1 MIKMYYL
8 LKHFFKEVYMKISI
22 LAVVLIIISFIFY
35 TEMTKHN
42 YNVYN
47 VNVIEE
53 IEENI
58 IYNGNYIVSDNDII
72 LENGYD
78 FNNSIEIKEIR
89 RNYLRWRDREHP
101 NVDFEEDSKDLY
113 VRLIIIFTIGC
124 AIIGVLMEI
133 LFFKN
138 TSYKFYIILLAIIL
152 VISSVIIY
160 KIHENLAIFNM
171 AGSIESIIELSS
183 FFCGGIISFITLS
196 ISKYLKAKDNKK
208 NNE

>member
-1 MIKMYYL
+1 
-8 LKHFFKEVYMKISI
+8 MKISI
-22 LAVVLIIISFIFY
+22 LAVVVIIVSFIFY

-53 IEENI
+53 IEENN
-58 IYNGNYIVSDNDII
+58 IYNGNYIVSDNNII
-72 LENGYD
+72 LENSYD
-78 FNNSIEIKEIR
+78 FNNNIEIKEIR
-89 RNYLRWRDREHP
+89 RNYLRWRDKEHP

-113 VRLIIIFTIGC
+113 VRLVIIFIIGC
-124 AIIGVLMEI
+124 AIIGILMEI

-138 TSYKFYIILLAIIL
+138 TSYKFYIILLTIIL

-171 AGSIESIIELSS
+171 AGSIESVLELLA
-183 FFCGGIISFITLS
+183 FFIGGVISFVGLL
-196 ISKYLKAKDNKK
+196 ISKYLRDKDNKK

>member
-1 MIKMYYL
+1 
-8 LKHFFKEVYMKISI
+8 MKISV
-22 LAVVLIIISFIFY
+22 LAVAFIIISFIFY
-35 TEMTKHN
+35 NEITKH
-42 YNVYN
+42 NVYN

-53 IEENI
+53 NEEI
-58 IYNGNYIVSDNDII
+58 SIYNGNYIVSDNII
-72 LENGYD
+72 LENSHN
-78 FNNSIEIKEIR
+78 FNNSIEAKEIR

-101 NVDFEEDSKDLY
+101 NVDFKEDSKDLF
-113 VRLIIIFTIGC
+113 VRLVIIFMVGC
-124 AIIGVLMEI
+124 AIIGILIEI

-138 TSYKFYIILLAIIL
+138 TSYKFYIILLAVIL

-171 AGSIESIIELSS
+171 AGSIESIIELSA

>member
-1 MIKMYYL
+1 
-8 LKHFFKEVYMKISI
+8 MKISI

-35 TEMTKHN
+35 NEMTK
-42 YNVYN
+42 YNSN
-47 VNVIEE
+47 M
-53 IEENI
+53 IEENEEI
-58 IYNGNYIVSDNDII
+58 SVYNGNYIVSDNDII
-72 LENGYD
+72 LENSYD

-101 NVDFEEDSKDLY
+101 NVDFEEDSKDLF
-113 VRLIIIFTIGC
+113 VRLVIIFMVGC
-124 AIIGVLMEI
+124 AVIGVLMEI

-138 TSYKFYIILLAIIL
+138 TSYKFYIILLAVIL
-152 VISSVIIY
+152 VVSSVIIY

-171 AGSIESIIELSS
+171 PGSIESIIELSA
-183 FFCGGIISFITLS
+183 FFFGGIISFITLS

>member
-1 MIKMYYL
+1 
-8 LKHFFKEVYMKISI
+8 MKIII

-35 TEMTKHN
+35 NEITKH
-42 YNVYN
+42 NVYN

-53 IEENI
+53 NEEI
-58 IYNGNYIVSDNDII
+58 SIYNGNYIVSDNDII
-72 LENGYD
+72 LENSYD
-78 FNNSIEIKEIR
+78 FNSSIEIKEIR
-89 RNYLRWRDREHP
+89 RNYLRWRDRDNP
-101 NVDFEEDSKDLY
+101 NVDFEEDSKDLF
-113 VRLIIIFTIGC
+113 VRLVIIFMVGC

-171 AGSIESIIELSS
+171 PGSIESIIELLA
-183 FFCGGIISFITLS
+183 FFFGGIISFITLS

>member
-1 MIKMYYL
+1 
-8 LKHFFKEVYMKISI
+8 MKISI

-35 TEMTKHN
+35 NEITKH
-42 YNVYN
+42 NVYN

-53 IEENI
+53 NEEI
-58 IYNGNYIVSDNDII
+58 SIYNGNYIVSDNDII
-72 LENGYD
+72 LENSYD

-89 RNYLRWRDREHP
+89 RNYLRWRDRDNP
-101 NVDFEEDSKDLY
+101 NVDFEEDSKDLF
-113 VRLIIIFTIGC
+113 VRLVIIFMVGC
-124 AIIGVLMEI
+124 AVIGVLIEI
-133 LFFKN
+133 VFYKN
-138 TSYKFYIILLAIIL
+138 ASYKFYIILLAIIL

-171 AGSIESIIELSS
+171 PGSIESILELSA
-183 FFCGGIISFITLS
+183 FFFGGIISFITLS

>member
-1 MIKMYYL
+1 
-8 LKHFFKEVYMKISI
+8 MKISI
-22 LAVVLIIISFIFY
+22 LAVVVIIISFIFY
-35 TEMTKHN
+35 NEMTKHN
-42 YNVYN
+42 YNVSN
-47 VNVIEE
+47 LI
-53 IEENI
+53 IEENEEI
-58 IYNGNYIVSDNDII
+58 SIYNGNYIVIDNDII
-72 LENGYD
+72 LENSYD

-89 RNYLRWRDREHP
+89 RNYLRWRDREHT
-101 NVDFEEDSKDLY
+101 NVDFEEDSKDLFM
-113 VRLIIIFTIGC
+113 RLVIIFMVGC

-138 TSYKFYIILLAIIL
+138 ASYKFNIILLAIIL

-171 AGSIESIIELSS
+171 PGSIESIIELSA
-183 FFCGGIISFITLS
+183 FFFGGIISFITLS

>member
-1 MIKMYYL
+1 
-8 LKHFFKEVYMKISI
+8 MKISI

-35 TEMTKHN
+35 NEITKH
-42 YNVYN
+42 NVYN

-53 IEENI
+53 NEEI
-58 IYNGNYIVSDNDII
+58 SIYNGNYIVSDDDII
-72 LENGYD
+72 LENSYD
-78 FNNSIEIKEIR
+78 FNSSIEIKEIR
-89 RNYLRWRDREHP
+89 CNYLRWRDRDNP
-101 NVDFEEDSKDLY
+101 NVDFEEDSKDLF
-113 VRLIIIFTIGC
+113 VRLVIIFMVGC

-196 ISKYLKAKDNKK
+196 ISKYLKAKANKK

>member
-1 MIKMYYL
+1 
-8 LKHFFKEVYMKISI
+8 MKISI

-35 TEMTKHN
+35 NEITKH
-42 YNVYN
+42 NVYN

-53 IEENI
+53 NEEI
-58 IYNGNYIVSDNDII
+58 SIYNGNYIVSDNDII
-72 LENGYD
+72 LENSYD

-89 RNYLRWRDREHP
+89 RNYLRWRDRDNP
-101 NVDFEEDSKDLY
+101 NVDFEEDSKDLF
-113 VRLIIIFTIGC
+113 VRLVIIFMVGC
-124 AIIGVLMEI
+124 AVIGVLIEI
-133 LFFKN
+133 VFYKN
-138 TSYKFYIILLAIIL
+138 ASYKFYIILLAIIL

-171 AGSIESIIELSS
+171 PGSIESIIELSA
-183 FFCGGIISFITLS
+183 FFFGGIISFITLS

>member
-1 MIKMYYL
+1 
-8 LKHFFKEVYMKISI
+8 MKISV
-22 LAVVLIIISFIFY
+22 LAVVLITLSFIFY
-35 TEMTKHN
+35 NEMTK
-42 YNVYN
+42 YNSG
-47 VNVIEE
+47 I
-53 IEENI
+53 IEENEENN

-72 LENGYD
+72 LENSYG
-78 FNNSIEIKEIR
+78 FNNNIETKEIR

-101 NVDFEEDSKDLY
+101 NVDFEEDSKDLF
-113 VRLIIIFTIGC
+113 VRLIIIFIVGC
-124 AIIGVLMEI
+124 AVIGILIEI

-152 VISSVIIY
+152 VISSIIIY

-171 AGSIESIIELSS
+171 AGSIESIIELSA
-183 FFCGGIISFITLS
+183 FFVGGILSFIALS

>member
-1 MIKMYYL
+1 
-8 LKHFFKEVYMKISI
+8 MKISI
-22 LAVVLIIISFIFY
+22 LAVVVIIVSFIFY

-47 VNVIEE
+47 VNIIEE
-53 IEENI
+53 IEENN
-58 IYNGNYIVSDNDII
+58 IYNGNYIVSDNNII
-72 LENGYD
+72 LENSYD
-78 FNNSIEIKEIR
+78 FNNNIEIKEIR
-89 RNYLRWRDREHP
+89 RNYLRWRDKEHP

-113 VRLIIIFTIGC
+113 VRLIIIFMMGC
-124 AIIGVLMEI
+124 AIIGVLIEI

-138 TSYKFYIILLAIIL
+138 ASYKFYIILLTIIL

-171 AGSIESIIELSS
+171 AGSIESVLELLA
-183 FFCGGIISFITLS
+183 FFIGGVISFVGLL
-196 ISKYLKAKDNKK
+196 ISKYLRYKDNKK

>member
-1 MIKMYYL
+1 
-8 LKHFFKEVYMKISI
+8 MKISI
-22 LAVVLIIISFIFY
+22 LAVVVIILAFIFY
-35 TEMTKHN
+35 NEMTKHN
-42 YNVYN
+42 YNA
-47 VNVIEE
+47 NVIEE
-53 IEENI
+53 NEENN
-58 IYNGNYIVSDNDII
+58 IYNGNYIASDNII
-72 LENGYD
+72 LENSYD

-89 RNYLRWRDREHP
+89 RNYLRWRDRESP
-101 NVDFEEDSKDLY
+101 NIDFEEDSKDLF
-113 VRLIIIFTIGC
+113 VRLVIIFIVGC
-124 AIIGVLMEI
+124 AIIGILIEI

-171 AGSIESIIELSS
+171 AGSTESIIELSS
-183 FFCGGIISFITLS
+183 FFCGGIISFIALS

>member
-1 MIKMYYL
+1 
-8 LKHFFKEVYMKISI
+8 MKISI

-35 TEMTKHN
+35 NEMTKH
-42 YNVYN
+42 NVYN

-53 IEENI
+53 NEEI
-58 IYNGNYIVSDNDII
+58 SIYNGNYIVSDNDII
-72 LENGYD
+72 LENSYD

-89 RNYLRWRDREHP
+89 RNYLRWRDRDNP
-101 NVDFEEDSKDLY
+101 NVDFEEDSKDLFM
-113 VRLIIIFTIGC
+113 RLVIIFMVGC
-124 AIIGVLMEI
+124 AVIGVLIEI
-133 LFFKN
+133 VFYKN
-138 TSYKFYIILLAIIL
+138 ASYKFYIILLAIIL

-171 AGSIESIIELSS
+171 PGSIESIIELSA
-183 FFCGGIISFITLS
+183 FFFGGIISFITLS